1 MKSNWSFG
9 VTQDKLMYLEVPEFK
24 KRINESNSVEELL
37 ELCKNQKQEEDTSRL
52 SGHRRLVKKILTLA
66 TTSEQVIDLWNVV
79 GYMGPQAWDNP
90 ILEKMIELIR
100 TKKDLNAVYYVFG
113 IEEMELKRRNF
124 IRKLFDKA
132 DQLKYP
138 KTCRDPFIS
147 S

>member
-1 MKSNWSFG
+1 MKSKWSFE
-9 VTQDKLMYLEVPEFK
+9 VTRDELMNLEIPEFK
-24 KRINESNSVEELL
+24 KRIAESNSIKELL
-37 ELCKNQKQEEDTSRL
+37 ELCKNQKDDTSRL

-66 TTSEQVIDLWNVV
+66 TTSEQVIALWNVV
-79 GYMGPQAWDNP
+79 GYTGPQKWDNP

-138 KTCRDPFIS
+138 RTCRGPFIS